1 MTARVGWSRER
12 GTVGPLDCTPADPT
26 ADSADFVSARFRTIS
41 AAGGSPSQPRFLEA
55 DSRTKMAAKRSE
67 R

>member
-1 MTARVGWSRER
+1 MLNFDDRL
-12 GTVGPLDCTPADPT
+12 VGPLDCTPADPP
-26 ADSADFVSARFRTIS
+26 ADSADFFSARFRTIS